1 MSELAL
7 LGGKKAKHKPFPA
20 WPQYDDNERR
30 ALQEVLE
37 SRIWW
42 RTPGTKTLEFEQA
55 FAKYHSARHGV
66 AVTNGTAA
74 LEVTMAALGI
84 GYGDEVIVPNFT
96 FIATASAVLFA
107 NALPVLV
114 EVDPETYCLDPALT
128 EAAITPRTKAIIA
141 VHMGGLPA
149 DLDRLQELAK
159 RHGIAL
165 VEDSSHAHGSE
176 WKGRKIGTFGTAG
189 TFSFQ
194 SSKLMTAGEGGIIIS
209 NDDGF
214 ERLARSVHDCG
225 RMPGEWFYS
234 HFIYGSNYR
243 LSEWQGAIL
252 NVQLARLEEQTLHRH
267 RNGRVL
273 DKLFG
278 QIPGITPQKCD
289 PRCTR
294 NGQYAYIFHVNAKD
308 FAGISTEN
316 FIAALNAE
324 GIPTQASYPPLHEL
338 DCFRNGE
345 YRKRLSGAQATVK
358 HAFLEQKFPHTQ
370 RAAWETVWIPQ
381 FALLGDE
388 EDMNEIAAAIRKI
401 QQNAREIAAHA
412 SQATA
417 ETVAR

>member
-7 LGGKKAKHKPFPA
+7 FGGKKAKQKPFPV

-37 SRIWW
+37 SRVWW
-42 RTPGTKTLEFEQA
+42 RTPGTKTLEFEKA
-55 FAKYHSARHGV
+55 FAAFHGARHGI

-74 LEVTMAALGI
+74 LEVAMAALDI
-84 GYGDEVIVPNFT
+84 GPGDEVIVPNFT

-114 EVDPETYCLDPALT
+114 EVDPDTYCLDPALT

-141 VHMGGLPA
+141 VHMGGHPA
-149 DLDRLQELAK
+149 DLDRLQEIAH
-159 RHGIAL
+159 RHAIPL
-165 VEDSSHAHGSE
+165 VEDSAHAHGSE
-176 WKGRKIGTFGTAG
+176 WRGKKIGTFGTAA

-194 SSKLMTAGEGGIIIS
+194 ASKLMTAGEGGMIIS

-243 LSEWQGAIL
+243 LSEWQGAVL
-252 NVQLARLEEQTLHRH
+252 NVQLGRLEKQTLHRH
-267 RNGRVL
+267 RNGRLL
-273 DKLFG
+273 DKLFAD
-278 QIPGITPQKCD
+278 IPGITSQKCD
-289 PRCTR
+289 ERCTR
-294 NGQYAYIFHVNAKD
+294 NGQYAYIFHVDPKH
-308 FAGISTEN
+308 FSGISTEN

-338 DCFRNGE
+338 DCFRSGE
-345 YRKRLSGAQATVK
+345 YRKCLSGPQATES
-358 HAFLEQKFPHTQ
+358 HAFLQQKFPVTQ

-401 QQNAREIAAHA
+401 QHNASGIAANS

-417 ETVAR
+417 ERVAR

>member
-1 MSELAL
+1 MSALAL
-7 LGGKKAKHKPFPA
+7 LGGKKTKTKAFPL
-20 WPQYDDNERR
+20 WPQFDENEQR
-30 ALQEVLE
+30 ALLEVLE
-37 SRIWW
+37 SRVWW
-42 RTPGTKTLEFEQA
+42 RTPGTKTLEFENA
-55 FAKYHSARHGV
+55 FAAYHGARHGI

-84 GYGDEVIVPNFT
+84 GPGDEVIVPNFT

-114 EVDPETYCLDPALT
+114 EVDRESYCLDPAAT

-141 VHMGGLPA
+141 VHMGGHPA
-149 DLDRLQELAK
+149 DLDGLQEIAK
-159 RHGIAL
+159 RHRIHL
-165 VEDSSHAHGSE
+165 IEDSAHAHGSE
-176 WKGRKIGTFGTAG
+176 WKGRKIGTFGTAA

-194 SSKLMTAGEGGIIIS
+194 ASKLITAGEGGIIIS
-209 NDDGF
+209 NDDAF
-214 ERLARSVHDCG
+214 ERQARSVHDCG

-252 NVQLARLEEQTLHRH
+252 KVQLGRLEEQTLRRH
-267 RNGRVL
+267 RNGRLL
-273 DKLFG
+273 DKLLA

-289 PRCTR
+289 SRCTR
-294 NGQYAYIFHVNAKD
+294 NGQYAHIFHVD
-308 FAGISTEN
+308 GTQFEGISTEN

-345 YRKRLSGAQATVK
+345 YRKRLSGEQARET
-358 HAFLEQKFPHTQ
+358 HAFLRQPFPNTQ

-388 EDMNEIAAAIRKI
+388 EDMNEIATAIRKI
-401 QQNAREIAAHA
+401 QQNAADIVANA
-412 SQATA
+412 SYATA
-417 ETVAR
+417 ERIAR

>member
-1 MSELAL
+1 MPELAL
-7 LGGKKAKHKPFPA
+7 FGGNKTKQKPFPL

-30 ALQEVLE
+30 ALNEVLE
-37 SRIWW
+37 SRVWW
-42 RTPGTKTLEFEQA
+42 RTPGTKTLEFEKA
-55 FAKYHSARHGV
+55 FAEYHGARHGI

-74 LEVTMAALGI
+74 LEVTMAALDI
-84 GYGDEVIVPNFT
+84 GPGDEVIVPNFT

-114 EVDPETYCLDPALT
+114 DVDPETYCLDPELT

-141 VHMGGLPA
+141 VHMGGHPA
-149 DLDRLQELAK
+149 DLDHLSQLAQK
-159 RHGIAL
+159 HGLHLI
-165 VEDSSHAHGSE
+165 EDSAHAHGSE
-176 WKGRKIGTFGTAG
+176 WRGKKIGTFGKAG

-209 NDDGF
+209 NDDVF
-214 ERLARSVHDCG
+214 ERQARSVHDCG

-252 NVQLARLEEQTLHRH
+252 KVQLERLEEQTLHRH
-267 RNGRVL
+267 RNGRLL
-273 DKLFG
+273 DKLFAE
-278 QIPGITPQKCD
+278 IPGITPQKCD
-289 PRCTR
+289 SRCTR
-294 NGQYAYIFHVNAKD
+294 NGQYAYIFHVDGKQ

-338 DCFRNGE
+338 DCFRSGE
-345 YRKRLSGAQATVK
+345 YRKCLSGAQATEK
-358 HAFLEQKFPHTQ
+358 HEFLQQRFPHTQ

-388 EDMNEIAAAIRKI
+388 QDMCEIAEAIRKI
-401 QQNAREIAAHA
+401 QQNATAIAANTAH
-412 SQATA
+412 ATA
-417 ETVAR
+417 ERVAR

>member
-7 LGGKKAKHKPFPA
+7 LGGSKAKRKSFPL
-20 WPQYDDNERR
+20 WPRYDDNERR

-37 SRIWW
+37 SRVWW
-42 RTPGTKTLEFEQA
+42 RTPGTKTLQFEQA
-55 FAKYHSARHGV
+55 FAAYHGARHGI

-74 LEVTMAALGI
+74 LEVTMAALGV
-84 GYGDEVIVPNFT
+84 GQGDEVIVPDFT

-114 EVDPETYCLDPALT
+114 DVDPQSHCLDPALT
-128 EAAITPRTKAIIA
+128 EAAITPRTKAIVA
-141 VHMGGLPA
+141 VHMGGHPA
-149 DLDRLQELAK
+149 DLDRLLEIAK
-159 RHGIAL
+159 RHRIAL
-165 VEDSSHAHGSE
+165 VEDSAHAHGSE
-176 WKGRKIGTFGTAG
+176 WRGRKIGTFGTAG

-194 SSKLMTAGEGGIIIS
+194 ASKLMTAGEGGMIIS
-209 NDDGF
+209 NDDQF

-243 LSEWQGAIL
+243 LSEWQGAVL
-252 NVQLARLEEQTLHRH
+252 NVQLGRLEEQTLHRH
-267 RNGRVL
+267 RSGRLL
-273 DKLFG
+273 DKLLSE
-278 QIPGITPQKCD
+278 IPGITPQICD

-294 NGQYAYIFHVNAKD
+294 NGQYAYIFHVDAKQ

-345 YRKRLSGAQATVK
+345 YRKRLSRSQATEP
-358 HAFLEQKFPHTQ
+358 HAFLKQSFPQTQ

-388 EDMNEIAAAIRKI
+388 EDMNEIAEAIRKI
-401 QQNAREIAAHA
+401 QRNAGEIAGNA
-412 SQATA
+412 SKATA
-417 ETVAR
+417 ESIAR

>member
-7 LGGKKAKHKPFPA
+7 FGGMKAKQRPFPL
-20 WPQYDDNERR
+20 WPQYDDRERR
-30 ALQEVLE
+30 ALEEVLE
-37 SRIWW
+37 SRVWW
-42 RTPGTKTLEFEQA
+42 RTPGTKTLEFEKA
-55 FAKYHSARHGV
+55 FAEYHGARHGI

-84 GYGDEVIVPNFT
+84 GPGDEVIVPDFT

-114 EVDPETYCLDPALT
+114 DVDPETYCLDPGLT

-141 VHMGGLPA
+141 VHMGGHPA
-149 DLDRLQELAK
+149 ELDTLQ
-159 RHGIAL
+159 GIAGKHGL
-165 VEDSSHAHGSE
+165 HLIEDSAHAHGSE
-176 WKGRKIGTFGTAG
+176 WRGKKVGTFGKAA

-194 SSKLMTAGEGGIIIS
+194 SSKLMTAGEGGIIIT
-209 NDDGF
+209 NDDDF
-214 ERLARSVHDCG
+214 ERQARSVHDCG

-252 NVQLARLEEQTLHRH
+252 SVQLERLEEQTLHRH
-267 RNGRVL
+267 RNGRLL
-273 DKLFG
+273 DKLFAE
-278 QIPGITPQKCD
+278 IPGVAPQKCD

-294 NGQYAYIFHVNAKD
+294 NGQYAYIFHVDAKQ
-308 FAGISTEN
+308 FAGISTGN

-338 DCFRNGE
+338 DCFCNGD
-345 YRKRLSGAQATVK
+345 YRKCLSGAQATEK
-358 HAFLEQKFPHTQ
+358 HEFLQQRFPNTQ

-381 FALLGDE
+381 FALLGDAR
-388 EDMNEIAAAIRKI
+388 DMHEIAAAIQKI
-401 QQNAREIAAHA
+401 QRNAAAIAANT

-417 ETVAR
+417 DQVAR